1 MCVHIFEVW
10 DPPCE
15 SFAALINVLPLSAKA
30 VVVTADRRS
39 ERERRE
45 NEGWLAPPEAPPL
58 VLPNW
63 QTMHP
68 VDMEAWEKKQRR
80 VVRTRHV
87 KAKVIRQADGRKL
100 AATMALHGR
109 QAIHRDA
116 AVSSL
121 VSVAAMCASNS
132 QRALRG
138 ELLPETLNLLAAE
151 LLGRSADALS
161 PHLLSLSFLLSQ
173 SSVSLTERLFLHLEA
188 VLRGWLE
195 ENGFVEKKQ
204 AENVDGE
211 SKELCTET
219 AGEKRR
225 KASEEQLRNLPPGLN
240 VFGLVQSSPS
250 SSDALLASGERSE
263 TSKSADTESA
273 LWESRVLAAL
283 LSSFLRVDDYR
294 PSLDFVRLLSDA
306 LRNSLR
312 RTAVLSSASE
322 SSAPLAIHKKDVLSL
337 KETGALLSSFATSGY
352 AVPPSLMA
360 CLVEHFLYDVDLF
373 LTSSPL
379 SPFASSPSSS
389 SSSAEEAEQLSQSFF
404 CSSRGRATPGDC
416 ATLLHSLAS
425 PSPLSSERLAAA
437 DKAGEQKPAN
447 LEKLRFEAMTQ
458 AWCLVAP
465 VLHLLQPPCK
475 LLILNSLQ
483 TAHAPPD
490 VSSTAFFQRSL
501 ETFLRDNPDV
511 DSSLLGSLFGTQGR
525 E

>member
-1 MCVHIFEVW
+1 MI
-10 DPPCE
+10 
-15 SFAALINVLPLSAKA
+15 
-30 VVVTADRRS
+30 
-39 ERERRE
+39 
-45 NEGWLAPPEAPPL
+45 
-58 VLPNW
+58 
-63 QTMHP
+63 
-68 VDMEAWEKKQRR
+68 
-80 VVRTRHV
+80 
-87 KAKVIRQADGRKL
+87 
-100 AATMALHGR
+100 
-109 QAIHRDA
+109 
-116 AVSSL
+116 
-121 VSVAAMCASNS
+121 
-132 QRALRG
+132 
-138 ELLPETLNLLAAE
+138 
-151 LLGRSADALS
+151 
-161 PHLLSLSFLLSQ
+161 
-173 SSVSLTERLFLHLEA
+173 
-188 VLRGWLE
+188 
-195 ENGFVEKKQ
+195 
-204 AENVDGE
+204 
-211 SKELCTET
+211 LCF
-219 AGEKRR
+219 
-225 KASEEQLRNLPPGLN
+225 Q
-240 VFGLVQSSPS
+240 
-250 SSDALLASGERSE
+250 
-263 TSKSADTESA
+263 
-273 LWESRVLAAL
+273 
-283 LSSFLRVDDYR
+283 
-294 PSLDFVRLLSDA
+294 
-306 LRNSLR
+306 
-312 RTAVLSSASE
+312 
-322 SSAPLAIHKKDVLSL
+322 
-337 KETGALLSSFATSGY
+337 SGY

-458 AWCLVAP
+458 AWRLVAP